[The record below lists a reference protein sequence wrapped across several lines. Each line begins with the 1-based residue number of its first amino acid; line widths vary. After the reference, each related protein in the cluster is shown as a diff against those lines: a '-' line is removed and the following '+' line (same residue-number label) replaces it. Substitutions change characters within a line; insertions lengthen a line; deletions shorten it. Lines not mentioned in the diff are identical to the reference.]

1 MSMEVL
7 GHRLVIDIQTTQS
20 VRFSERGIPRY
31 TGDYSRALLAAGAPV
46 AGLMLNPT
54 LPYPRRLHAD
64 VAGSPAVRWN
74 TAEAFRALSEQGP
87 VAYHVMSPLESQ
99 RPVQATLP
107 PFVMGG
113 RMPLVFT
120 VYDMIPEILKVFEPG
135 SAFERLYNMR
145 RAMLQ
150 RADLLFAISRST
162 RDDAIRLLGVDADR
176 VVEIGT
182 GGSEF
187 FHPPARGDRPADVIA
202 HHVPVIDRPY
212 VLTVTGA
219 FGLDHRKNT
228 DGVIAAFA
236 SLPRH
241 VRDAHQLVVACTL
254 NDGDQVRWQALAREH
269 GLTEGQLVLTDFV
282 ADVALRALYQR
293 ASVFVNASL
302 YEGFGLPALEAAR
315 CACPTITSN
324 TSSLPEILDWAP
336 ATFDPA
342 SREEISTV
350 MERALLDE
358 DFRTG
363 LREAATRASVTH
375 TWANVAAKAIAGY
388 SRLDPPRRHRRARS
402 TPLRIALVGPFPPG
416 SSGSAVFNERLAL
429 SLAGRCELDC
439 FADGPYHR
447 PDATGRRF
455 RMFPASAFGRFLSPY
470 SYDAV
475 FYTLADDARHS
486 GTYELSLTYPG
497 IVWLHDFHIAA
508 LFLAFSH
515 ARFDDAGAKEFM
527 LNTLRGHYGARA
539 PEFLIDNW
547 TTSTS
552 AVFQEAGARLAAAS
566 ATRSRGVI
574 VASEAARSL
583 LDTDAGPFP
592 RLPSAWVVPF
602 PVPVPV
608 PVPDAGPPAG
618 PAGADQRLVVLG
630 LGGARADVR
639 SELLVEAMADVVGR
653 VGARLVILGDVDPA
667 YAPQLQRRIAQLGM
681 QDHVEVVGHVAS
693 AAYTAW
699 MRQAASAVHLRLDR
713 SGATSLAVSE
723 SLAHGLPVITT
734 LPAYAELPP
743 GTVRVLPQDVRA
755 AALAAE
761 ITGLVGGTAEGE
773 RLARGA
779 KAYAATHTF
788 DDVADRVIEIA
799 RESALQLTA
808 R

>member
-1 MSMEVL
+1 MTVGML

-64 VAGSPAVRWN
+64 VAGSREVRWN
-74 TAEAFRALSEQGP
+74 TAQAFRALTEQGP
-87 VAYHVMSPLESQ
+87 VAYHVMSPLESP

-113 RMPLVFT
+113 GVPLVFT

-135 SAFERLYNMR
+135 TAFERLYNMR

-162 RDDAIRLLGVDADR
+162 RDDAIRLLGVDPDR
-176 VVEIGT
+176 IVEIGA
-182 GGSEF
+182 GGSGF
-187 FHPPARGDRPADVIA
+187 FHPPAPGDRPADIIA
-202 HHVPVIDRPY
+202 EHVPAVDRPY

-254 NDGDQVRWQALAREH
+254 NDGDEIRWQALAREH
-269 GLTEGQLVLTDFV
+269 GLAERQLVLTDFV

-342 SREEISTV
+342 SPEEISTV

-358 DFRTG
+358 GFRSG
-363 LREAATRASVTH
+363 LLEAAARASVTH
-375 TWANVAAKAIAGY
+375 TWENVAAKAMAGY
-388 SRLDPPRRHRRARS
+388 ARLDPPRRRRPARS
-402 TPLRIALVGPFPPG
+402 TPFRIALVGPFPPG
-416 SSGSAVFNERLAL
+416 SSGSAVFNERLAR

-439 FADGPYHR
+439 FADGPFDR
-447 PDATGRRF
+447 PGVTGRQF

-497 IVWLHDFHIAA
+497 IVWLHDLHIAA
-508 LFLAFSH
+508 LFLAFSR
-515 ARFDDAGAKEFM
+515 ARFDDAGAREFM

-547 TTSTS
+547 ATSTT

-574 VASEAARSL
+574 VGSEAARSL

-592 RLPSAWVVPF
+592 RLPPAWVVPF
-602 PVPVPV
+602 PVPS
-608 PVPDAGPPAG
+608 PDGASAPAF
-618 PAGADQRLVVLG
+618 PAEADQRLVVLG
-630 LGGARADVR
+630 LGGARADAR
-639 SELLVEAMADVVGR
+639 SELLVEAMTDVVGR

-667 YAPQLQRRIAQLGM
+667 YEPQLQRRIAQLGM
-681 QDHVEVVGHVAS
+681 QDHVEVVGHVPRPT
-693 AAYTAW
+693 YTAW
-699 MRQAASAVHLRLDR
+699 MRRAACAVHLRVDR

-743 GTVRVLPQDVRA
+743 GTLRVLPQDVRA

-761 ITGLVGGTAEGE
+761 ITGLVGGTSEGE

-779 KAYAATHTF
+779 RAYAATHTF

-799 RESALQLTA
+799 RESALQLTV